1 MNKKRLSIIWAA
13 LVLAMTSCIK
23 EAPQQPQSQVSVI
36 FDLFQA
42 DTKADAAAP
51 QATAVSV
58 DDFKVEIL
66 NADRQVIKRWAT
78 FADCK
83 NEGAILLNSGE
94 YYAKA
99 TYGDSTKTG
108 FDVRAFAGETQ
119 FTLAPQAIEQHVGI
133 VCRPSNVKV
142 SVEFGHNIVTDY
154 TDVIADVYNSRT
166 SKSKLHFDP
175 QTADAPGYVPA
186 GNLVLSLETTNDEG
200 NKGYFKD
207 YSVTAQAGEHVTYRV
222 ETKEL
227 PGGSAVFELSIV
239 SETIDTTIT
248 LDLLSSW
255 VSPKAPTIKFEGV
268 NKQNIVE
275 GMEADDAR
283 IDVSAQATLTSLVL
297 KIEKS
302 AYLINK
308 GFEEETELLAANDY
322 SGLGLKVKGIT
333 TAKSIYLEEFISSFE
348 AVAGD
353 NENILTFIATDGKG
367 RQVSQS
373 VTFTIGAP
381 EFSFTAPQ
389 AGDVFTKKATAA
401 YSLTKGNPDLLKVE
415 ISKDGAQ
422 WTALSLKGGKA
433 LAQNLQPSTTYSIR
447 ARYNNHTVPSAQFT
461 TEAEAQLPNS
471 GFEDFYRKQIDYRI
485 TFPWTRNYTRYEY
498 YPYKENASD
507 SDKCWYTNNAQTC
520 FNPASVEYQAGK
532 TFPSVNYLTAEYGAY
547 EGNYSAEMRNVT
559 IGSGSNALGIGATSI
574 VMTCGKLF
582 LATFSAS
589 GAVEGRAF
597 ASRPTALE
605 FYFKYNPLK
614 VADASNNKNN
624 YQDDVE
630 EEACEAFLELFS
642 GDTKIAHGTWN
653 EQQNTAQW
661 TKARLDIEYLNTSL
675 KATSMKLIFKSSIF
689 PDAFT
694 AQPSHQAPTYK
705 SNVTVTV
712 NGENFANSNTGSVLD
727 VDNLTLIYEN

>member
-23 EAPQQPQSQVSVI
+23 EAPQQLQSQGQVSVI

-200 NKGYFKD
+200 SKGYFKD

-255 VSPKAPTIKFEGV
+255 VSPKAPTIKFEGANNQTV
-268 NKQNIVE
+268 VE
-275 GMEADDAR
+275 GMDANDAR
-283 IDVSAQATLTSLVL
+283 IDVSAQASLTSLVL

-308 GFEEETELLAANDY
+308 GFEEETELLAVNDY
-322 SGLGLKVKGIT
+322 TDLGLKVKGIT

-415 ISKDGAQ
+415 ISKDGTK

-433 LAQNLQPSTTYSIR
+433 FAQNLQPSTTYSIR

-471 GFEDFYRKQIDYRI
+471 GFEDFYRKSISYRA
-485 TFPWTRNYTRYEY
+485 WTSNYTRYEY
-498 YPYKENASD
+498 YPYKEGASD
-507 SDKCWYTNNAQTC
+507 AEKCWFTNNALTC
-520 FNPASVEYQAGK
+520 FNPGTPQYQAGK
-532 TFPSVNYLTAEYGAY
+532 TFACVNYLTAQYGAY

-559 IGSGSNALGIGATSI
+559 LGSGSNALGIGATDI

-582 LATFSAS
+582 LATFTS
-589 GAVEGRAF
+589 GGAIEGRAF

-614 VADASNNKNN
+614 IADADNIKRN
-624 YQDDVE
+624 YQDDEE

-642 GDTKIAHGTWN
+642 GDIKIAHGKWTCQDKV
-653 EQQNTAQW
+653 EQW
-661 TKARLDIEYLNTSL
+661 TKVRLDIEYLKTSL

-689 PDAFT
+689 PDAFS
-694 AQPSHQAPTYK
+694 AQPSHQAPPYK
-705 SNVTVTV
+705 SNVKVTV
-712 NGENFANSNTGSVLD
+712 NGESFTSSNTGSVFD